1 VEKRVGRATL
11 DDGPKFQGPIS
22 DKLKQIESLNW
33 TFLHINFYF
42 IFLETTMSVSK
53 GIGSN

>member
-11 DDGPKFQGPIS
+11 DDGPKFQGPLS

-33 TFLHINFYF
+33 TFFHINFF
-42 IFLETTMSVSK
+42 FFLVNYNECV
-53 GIGSN
+53 

>member
-11 DDGPKFQGPIS
+11 DDGPKFQGPLS

-33 TFLHINFYF
+33 TFLHINFF
-42 IFLETTMSVSK
+42 FFLVNYNECV
-53 GIGSN
+53 